1 MQTIKIMKNFNIE
14 MYNEKMAEL
23 DNAIKIINDYIYDCQ
38 IWYPDE
44 YLTSPNIL
52 ELLTHPTDLFDKDFS
67 FVLLSIAAYKGNFW
81 EQSESSESSE
91 SWINPTRHVIDSVEN
106 EIALC
111 EIIPYIKESYGK
123 LLKIRIKEDYNYD
136 FSNVVVKTKKA
147 ERLIMEQCIEWED
160 DYMNEEV

>member
-1 MQTIKIMKNFNIE
+1 MRTNKIMKNFNVE

-44 YLTSPNIL
+44 DMTSPNIL

-67 FVLLSIAAYKGNFW
+67 FVLLSIAVYKGNFW

-91 SWINPTRHVIDSVEN
+91 SWINQIGRAHV
-106 EIALC
+106 
-111 EIIPYIKESYGK
+111 
-123 LLKIRIKEDYNYD
+123 
-136 FSNVVVKTKKA
+136 
-147 ERLIMEQCIEWED
+147 
-160 DYMNEEV
+160 

>member
-1 MQTIKIMKNFNIE
+1 MRTTKIMKNFNVE
-14 MYNEKMAEL
+14 MYNEKIAEL

-67 FVLLSIAAYKGNFW
+67 FVLLSIAAYKGNFGN
-81 EQSESSESSE
+81 SDLSRLSRLS

-136 FSNVVVKTKKA
+136 FSNVVVKTKK
-147 ERLIMEQCIEWED
+147 Q
-160 DYMNEEV
+160 NGS